1 MSHKGLYIC
10 PECSKV
16 WRAMSDAIACHNM
29 QPKFL
34 PSKVDAINLNKD
46 EDILK
51 CVAKQ
56 GWFSVSLRYRDEWL
70 VNKCLRMCKKGL
82 MVKQRKISM
91 GIIYL
96 HYQTTSKMARN
107 KNHSRIL
114 LIT

>member
-82 MVKQRKISM
+82 MVKQRKIKH
-91 GIIYL
+91 GRYIFTL
-96 HYQTTSKMARN
+96 P
-107 KNHSRIL
+107 NHKQDGEE
-114 LIT
+114 